1 MSIDVQVQLGY
12 HNEVMLKK
20 AILIYENACDTYGA
34 PADTFASVHTV
45 RYDGATP
52 MLEPGTLANVE
63 AVRELS
69 QALSPVSGLE
79 LLPPHVLAANNENL
93 VWFEPARERV
103 MFYACNDPLLTQLS
117 GSSFPQPPLLFI
129 AGHRSLRVL
138 ALDNDERPTA
148 ASRLYTAPY
157 WNTSTSGVCLGSTSL
172 PDTLS
177 VKDTAGYSSGFFAS
191 AFTHGSSNLL
201 YRNWGGTMGE
211 LWQRVREEG
220 HFPTEQL
227 VPLTETLGDLFHA

>member
-12 HNEVMLKK
+12 HNEAMLKK
-20 AILIYENACDTYGA
+20 AILIYENAQDTYGA

-45 RYDGATP
+45 RYDSATP
-52 MLEPGTLANVE
+52 SLEPGTLASVE

-69 QALSPVSGLE
+69 QALSPVSSLE
-79 LLPPHVLAANNENL
+79 LLLPHILAANSENL

-103 MFYACNDPLLTQLS
+103 MFYACSDPLLTQLS
-117 GSSFPQPPLLFI
+117 GSSFPQPALLFV

-138 ALDNDERPTA
+138 ALAHDERPTA
-148 ASRLYTAPY
+148 ASRLYTSPY
-157 WNTSTSGVCLGSTSL
+157 WNTSISGVCLGSTSL

-177 VKDTAGYSSGFFAS
+177 AKDTAGYSSGFFAS

-211 LWQRVREEG
+211 LWQHVREKG

-227 VPLTETLGDLFHA
+227 VPLAETLGDLFYV